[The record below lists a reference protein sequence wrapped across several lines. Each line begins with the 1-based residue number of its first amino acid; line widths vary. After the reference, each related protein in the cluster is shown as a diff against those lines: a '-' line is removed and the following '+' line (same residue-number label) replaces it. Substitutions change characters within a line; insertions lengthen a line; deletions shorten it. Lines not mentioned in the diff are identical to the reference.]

1 MTLPV
6 DVQNHARMDIPKHR
20 CGFTLVELV
29 TVIAVLAIT
38 AALAAPTLLDA
49 WRRAASLHAYHA
61 ASSTLALARVQ
72 AVTRGHPVTACPSTN
87 GRSCSGGVD
96 WSAGWIVFLDPRRG
110 AQPESQSQV
119 IEATPAL
126 YSSVSLRS
134 SPGRT
139 RIRYLPSG
147 WAAGSNVRLSLCT
160 HDASRLIGSIVV
172 NNAGRVRTEQAKEPR
187 PCPYAD

>member
-1 MTLPV
+1 
-6 DVQNHARMDIPKHR
+6 MDIPKHR

-61 ASSTLALARVQ
+61 ASNALALARIQ
-72 AVTRGHPVTACPSTN
+72 AITRGHPVTVCPSAN
-87 GRSCSGGVD
+87 GRSCTGGVD
-96 WSAGWIVFLDPRRG
+96 WSSGWIVFLDPRRSG
-110 AQPESQSQV
+110 QPESPSQV
-119 IEATPAL
+119 LEATPAL
-126 YSSVSLRS
+126 YSSVLLRS

-147 WAAGSNVRLSLCT
+147 WAAGSNVRLTLCT
-160 HDASRLIGSIVV
+160 RDASRLIGSVVV
-172 NNAGRVRTEQAKEPR
+172 NNAGRVRTEQAKEPGR
-187 PCPYAD
+187 CPYVH